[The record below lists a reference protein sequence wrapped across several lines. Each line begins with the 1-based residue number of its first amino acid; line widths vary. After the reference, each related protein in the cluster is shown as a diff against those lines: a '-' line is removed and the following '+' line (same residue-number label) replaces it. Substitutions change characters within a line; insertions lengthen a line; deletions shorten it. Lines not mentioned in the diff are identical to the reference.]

1 MTKYITNNM
10 GNTDDIRKK
19 SRMNTFTMQ
28 NTRMYFLSLKP
39 KMREFP
45 TNYGC
50 KFPVVETKYAK

>member
-1 MTKYITNNM
+1 M

-19 SRMNTFTMQ
+19 NRMNTFTMQ

-45 TNYGC
+45 TNNGG